1 MVVLMSYYSACVM
14 SDKLAAI
21 ASVSGTMNNVIYD
34 NCNFTNS
41 IPVLE
46 IHGTADVVVLYLGLD
61 DFGQFQDLMAIEDV
75 VDFWVNY
82 NNYILD
88 QVVELEVLNL
98 GDFSMV
104 TRFSYTGGLNG
115 SSVELYSVNAAG
127 HT

>member
-1 MVVLMSYYSACVM
+1 M